1 MAHVMEMEGRQ
12 DEGIK
17 FMSETIENWKVCEMR
32 FYEIAPFE
40 VVKLHFLSRQLNVS
54 SLQQI
59 VHCLHYKPL
68 RSVTETGHGDSF
80 AAFDMGSGIFLCE
93 TLVSTT
99 KFCRDLRV

>member
-32 FYEIAPFE
+32 FYEIAPFQ
-40 VVKLHFLSRQLNVS
+40 VVKLHFLSRQLNVC

-59 VHCLHYKPL
+59 VYCLHYKPL
-68 RSVTETGHGDSF
+68 RFVTETGHGDSF
-80 AAFDMGSGIFLCE
+80 AACDMGSGIFLCE
-93 TLVSTT
+93 ILVSTT